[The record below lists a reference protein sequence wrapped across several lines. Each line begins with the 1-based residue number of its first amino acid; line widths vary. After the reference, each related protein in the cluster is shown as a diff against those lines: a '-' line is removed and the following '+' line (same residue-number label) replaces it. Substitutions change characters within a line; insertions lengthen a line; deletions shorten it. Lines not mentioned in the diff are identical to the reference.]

1 MPRPPLTANCFGRG
15 PWHWRMSTSGLHYFM
30 AIELP
35 YQGRATWQDSG
46 ADVQISIPARRNW
59 LVLAF
64 LLFWLCGWFV
74 GLLFIIGFAAGSAF
88 GALRDGPPAVF
99 LLVWLLLWT
108 AAGLFIAR
116 IVWWQLLG
124 YELVTVSNG
133 TLMLAKSGLLFHRP
147 KTYDLSE
154 VRHLRVQEDAIAAF
168 FGGFASYRSFGAFG
182 DSGSLRFDY
191 GLKTVKF
198 GVGLDEAEARYLIER
213 LRERRLLTEQ
223 NLA

>member
-1 MPRPPLTANCFGRG
+1 
-15 PWHWRMSTSGLHYFM
+15 MSMLVLSCFM

-74 GLLFIIGFAAGSAF
+74 GLLFVIGFAAGSAF
-88 GALRDGPPAVF
+88 GALHDGPTDGPPAIF
-99 LLVWLLLWT
+99 LLVWLVFWA
-108 AAGLFIAR
+108 AAGLFIMR
-116 IVWWQLLG
+116 IVWWQLRG
-124 YELVTVSNG
+124 HELITVSNG
-133 TLMLAKSGLLFHRP
+133 TLTLAKSGLLFHRP

-154 VRHLRVQEDAIAAF
+154 VRYLRVQEDPLAAF

-182 DSGSLRFDY
+182 DAGSLRFDY
-191 GLKTVKF
+191 GLKTVKL
-198 GVGLDEAEARYLIER
+198 GVSLDEAEARYLIQR
-213 LRERRLLTEQ
+213 LHERRLLTKQ